1 MVNTVHALAPTWE
14 AGYLRPELKADLKHK
29 SLNCSFYLIPKYLML
44 IKLSIKELQCDK
56 LYAHLIK
63 KNLWNRA
70 GSERL
75 LTTYSIW
82 LILDD
87 SSITGEFAVYTAKPA
102 QSTGFYLH
110 DSRSHYLMNELL
122 CRSVKSHLIECTFQP
137 WHLCS
142 RYQSCRQLGKSK
154 ENMKEGAVIIRLC
167 FRQQA
172 WEQML
177 AETCI

>member
-1 MVNTVHALAPTWE
+1 MTNYTPIS
-14 AGYLRPELKADLKHK
+14 LK
-29 SLNCSFYLIPKYLML
+29 KYY
-44 IKLSIKELQCDK
+44 Q
-56 LYAHLIK
+56 
-63 KNLWNRA
+63 NRA

-75 LTTYSIW
+75 STTYSVW
-82 LILDD
+82 LILD
-87 SSITGEFAVYTAKPA
+87 SSITGEFAVYTAKPT

-122 CRSVKSHLIECTFQP
+122 YRSVKSHLIECTFQP

-154 ENMKEGAVIIRLC
+154 ENTKEGAVIIRLC

>member
-1 MVNTVHALAPTWE
+1 MHGV
-14 AGYLRPELKADLKHK
+14 G
-29 SLNCSFYLIPKYLML
+29 
-44 IKLSIKELQCDK
+44 
-56 LYAHLIK
+56 
-63 KNLWNRA
+63 
-70 GSERL
+70 
-75 LTTYSIW
+75 

-87 SSITGEFAVYTAKPA
+87 SSITGQFAVYTAKPA

-122 CRSVKSHLIECTFQP
+122 CRSVKSHLIGCMFQP

-154 ENMKEGAVIIRLC
+154 ENTKEGAVIIRLC

-172 WEQML
+172 
-177 AETCI
+177 